1 MGGPPFLLQHFRPHF
16 LVGDGVVQVG
26 HGMLRAGIT
35 LESVS
40 GKLDYIIASRLDL
53 SAGQQEA
60 VVAAAGGTKP
70 AAGGIIS

>member
-1 MGGPPFLLQHFRPHF
+1 
-16 LVGDGVVQVG
+16 
-26 HGMLRAGIT
+26 MLRAGIT